1 MPHIR
6 LIGLVLFIT
15 SVFLAMAAAVT
26 HTTHIRFKRYNPHPD
41 RVVPLVDVQPVD
53 GTGAPAHPTLPP
65 TTLPPTT
72 LPPTTLP
79 PTTHPFPI
87 GDSSQRPPATMDGMG
102 SLADTTEELQFNSVP
117 VIYPLAVACLLGL
130 MMWFV
135 PAPHSR
141 TAKKRR
147 RRR

>member
-15 SVFLAMAAAVT
+15 AVFLAMAAAVT
-26 HTTHIRFKRYNPHPD
+26 HTTHIRFKRYSPNPD
-41 RVVPLVDVQPVD
+41 RVVPLVDFQPVD

-65 TTLPPTT
+65 TPYPPTILPPTT
-72 LPPTTLP
+72 PSVPLGNSP
-79 PTTHPFPI
+79 
-87 GDSSQRPPATMDGMG
+87 QQPPATMDGMG
-102 SLADTTEELQFNSVP
+102 NLEDTTEELQFNSVP
-117 VIYPLAVACLLGL
+117 VIYPLAIACLLGL